1 MQSWWEILV
10 PKQVCKALTV
20 MKRQNRVQDGEA
32 PGALRLSSSGCP
44 HKLLSPLYLHPPR
57 LHSVVFTLFPPPHPT
72 PRCFPCTRTTLTQV
86 TLAHPR
92 SHTCKHTHACTA
104 HSALFDQLTPLA
116 LSHMHA
122 DTRQGRTA
130 SSSFSLPALFTRTHC
145 KKYPFFTLLARH
157 VCKSGLFLQCV
168 QDLAVTL
175 RAEGGL
181 QCMSQ
186 WQPQKKIYIWW
197 KLHMKNGVTMKFFCC
212 LFFLSNI
219 QCCAKAWSLLLSLY
233 ILFGKWEI
241 SEVFIETCK
250 HAWNKVYEGK
260 NRVCAVLMSLKVHIW
275 PPVQ

>member
-1 MQSWWEILV
+1 MRSGYPRLDV
-10 PKQVCKALTV
+10 RTNCFPPLTSTP
-20 MKRQNRVQDGEA
+20 
-32 PGALRLSSSGCP
+32 PGSTLLSSPCS
-44 HKLLSPLYLHPPR
+44 
-57 LHSVVFTLFPPPHPT
+57 PPPHPT

-122 DTRQGRTA
+122 DTRQRRTA

-186 WQPQKKIYIWW
+186 WQPQKKNYIW
-197 KLHMKNGVTMKFFCC
+197 
-212 LFFLSNI
+212 
-219 QCCAKAWSLLLSLY
+219 
-233 ILFGKWEI
+233 
-241 SEVFIETCK
+241 
-250 HAWNKVYEGK
+250 
-260 NRVCAVLMSLKVHIW
+260 
-275 PPVQ
+275 

>member
-1 MQSWWEILV
+1 MRDISSQTSMQSAYGNEKAKSCPGRRSTRCAPAILV
-10 PKQVCKALTV
+10 WMSAQTAFPPLPPPPQ
-20 MKRQNRVQDGEA
+20 A
-32 PGALRLSSSGCP
+32 PLCCP
-44 HKLLSPLYLHPPR
+44 HLVPP
-57 LHSVVFTLFPPPHPT
+57 SPPHPEVLSLHT
-72 PRCFPCTRTTLTQV
+72 YNAHTSNARSPA
-86 TLAHPR
+86 LAHMQ
-92 SHTCKHTHACTA
+92 THACMHRSLRTFRPA
-104 HSALFDQLTPLA
+104 DSSRS

-122 DTRQGRTA
+122 DTRQRRTA

-186 WQPQKKIYIWW
+186 WQPQKKNYIWW

>member
-1 MQSWWEILV
+1 
-10 PKQVCKALTV
+10 

-44 HKLLSPLYLHPPR
+44 HKLLPAPPLTSTPPR

-72 PRCFPCTRTTLTQV
+72 PRCFPCTRTTLTHV
-86 TLAHPR
+86 THTHPR

-122 DTRQGRTA
+122 DTSQRRTA
-130 SSSFSLPALFTRTHC
+130 SSFSLPALFTRTHC
-145 KKYPFFTLLARH
+145 KKYPFFPSLALRKTRH

-168 QDLAVTL
+168 QDLTVTL

-186 WQPQKKIYIWW
+186 WQPQKKITYGGNCI
-197 KLHMKNGVTMKFFCC
+197 
-212 LFFLSNI
+212 
-219 QCCAKAWSLLLSLY
+219 
-233 ILFGKWEI
+233 
-241 SEVFIETCK
+241 
-250 HAWNKVYEGK
+250 
-260 NRVCAVLMSLKVHIW
+260 
-275 PPVQ
+275 

>member
-1 MQSWWEILV
+1 
-10 PKQVCKALTV
+10 

-44 HKLLSPLYLHPPR
+44 HKLLSPPYLHPPR

-72 PRCFPCTRTTLTQV
+72 PRCFPCTRTTLTHV

-122 DTRQGRTA
+122 DTRQRRTA

-145 KKYPFFTLLARH
+145 KKYPFFPLLALRKTRH
-157 VCKSGLFLQCV
+157 VCKRGLFLQCV

-186 WQPQKKIYIWW
+186 WQPQKKITYGG
-197 KLHMKNGVTMKFFCC
+197 NG
-212 LFFLSNI
+212 I
-219 QCCAKAWSLLLSLY
+219 
-233 ILFGKWEI
+233 
-241 SEVFIETCK
+241 
-250 HAWNKVYEGK
+250 
-260 NRVCAVLMSLKVHIW
+260 
-275 PPVQ
+275 

>member
-1 MQSWWEILV
+1 
-10 PKQVCKALTV
+10 

-44 HKLLSPLYLHPPR
+44 HKLLSPPYLHPPG
-57 LHSVVFTLFPPPHPT
+57 STLLSSPCSPLPTPPHPT
-72 PRCFPCTRTTLTQV
+72 PRCFPCTRTTLTHV

-122 DTRQGRTA
+122 DTRQRRTA
-130 SSSFSLPALFTRTHC
+130 SSSSSLPALFTRTHC
-145 KKYPFFTLLARH
+145 KKYPFFPLLALRKTRH
-157 VCKSGLFLQCV
+157 VCKRGLFLQCV

-186 WQPQKKIYIWW
+186 WQPQKKNYIWW
-197 KLHMKNGVTMKFFCC
+197 KRHMKNGVTMKFFCC
-212 LFFLSNI
+212 LLFF
-219 QCCAKAWSLLLSLY
+219 
-233 ILFGKWEI
+233 
-241 SEVFIETCK
+241 
-250 HAWNKVYEGK
+250 
-260 NRVCAVLMSLKVHIW
+260 
-275 PPVQ
+275 

>member
-1 MQSWWEILV
+1 MRDISSQTSMQSAYGNEKAKSCPGRRSTRCAPAILV
-10 PKQVCKALTV
+10 WMSAQTAFP
-20 MKRQNRVQDGEA
+20 
-32 PGALRLSSSGCP
+32 
-44 HKLLSPLYLHPPR
+44 PLPPPPR

-72 PRCFPCTRTTLTQV
+72 PRCFPCTRTTLTHV

-122 DTRQGRTA
+122 DTRQRRTA

-145 KKYPFFTLLARH
+145 KKYPFFPLLALRKTRH
-157 VCKSGLFLQCV
+157 VCKRGLFLQCV

-186 WQPQKKIYIWW
+186 WQPQKKITYGGNGIW
-197 KLHMKNGVTMKFFCC
+197 KM
-212 LFFLSNI
+212 
-219 QCCAKAWSLLLSLY
+219 
-233 ILFGKWEI
+233 
-241 SEVFIETCK
+241 
-250 HAWNKVYEGK
+250 
-260 NRVCAVLMSLKVHIW
+260 
-275 PPVQ
+275 